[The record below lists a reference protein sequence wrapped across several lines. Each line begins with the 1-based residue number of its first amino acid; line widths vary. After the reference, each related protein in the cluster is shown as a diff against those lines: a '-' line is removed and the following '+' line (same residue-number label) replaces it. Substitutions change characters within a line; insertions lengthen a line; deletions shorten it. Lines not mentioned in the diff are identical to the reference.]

1 MVVFQE
7 ILWLRWIVSQQLNNL
22 KVKMMINRRK
32 VLQSLASLP
41 FAGSLFGTNSLSAQ
55 TNSAAVVSSL
65 RRDFFK
71 ELGLRTFI
79 NAAGTYTSMT
89 GSLMPK
95 EVVEAINYGANEYVN
110 LDDLQDKVGE
120 RIAELL
126 GCEYATVSSGC
137 FGAMSIGMAGIL
149 TGKDPKKVKQLPNTE
164 GMKNEVIMQESHS
177 IGYAQALTNVG
188 AKVVRVKTA
197 KQLEKAITDKTCML
211 WFLNAHTDRG
221 EIKWEE
227 FIDLGKKHN
236 IPTFIDCAADVPPV
250 ENLFRFTKMGF
261 DLVAFSGGK
270 GLRGPQSAGLLLGKK
285 EYIEAA
291 RMHTPPRG
299 ETIGRGMKVNKE
311 EVLGML
317 AALELYLEKDHRKEW
332 EMWESQI
339 QLISDSAN
347 SVVGVETEI
356 HVPPYAN
363 HVPSLRI
370 RWDEKK
376 VKITPNEVRKQLTEG
391 HPSIQTVGD
400 SKSVGM
406 TTWMMVPG
414 QERIVAKRV
423 KEILSSAT

>member
-1 MVVFQE
+1 
-7 ILWLRWIVSQQLNNL
+7 
-22 KVKMMINRRK
+22 MINRRK
-32 VLQSLASLP
+32 ALKSLATLP
-41 FAGSLFGTNSLSAQ
+41 FIGSFLGTNSLAANPS
-55 TNSAAVVSSL
+55 SAAVVSSV

-95 EVVEAINYGANEYVN
+95 EVTDAISYGTTEYVN

-126 GCEYATVSSGC
+126 ECEYATVSSGC

-149 TGKDPKKVKQLPNTE
+149 TGMDAEKVKQLPNTE
-164 GMKNEVIMQESHS
+164 GMKNEVIIQESHT

-188 AKVVRVKTA
+188 AKVVKVKTA
-197 KQLEKAITDKTCML
+197 RDLEKAINRNTAML
-211 WFLNAHTDRG
+211 WFLNANTDQG
-221 EIKWEE
+221 AIKWEE
-227 FIDLGKKHN
+227 FIALGKKHN

-250 ENLFRFTKMGF
+250 ENLFKFTKMGF

-270 GLRGPQSAGLLLGKK
+270 GIRGPQSAGLLLGKRK
-285 EYIEAA
+285 YIEAA

-317 AALELYLEKDHRKEW
+317 VALELYLQKDHKAEW
-332 EMWESQI
+332 AMWEAQI
-339 QLISDSAN
+339 KLISDGALEIT
-347 SVVGVETEI
+347 GVKTEI
-356 HVPPYAN
+356 HVPKYAN

-370 RWDEKK
+370 RWDQNL
-376 VKITPNEVRKQLTEG
+376 VKISSSEVRDQLKNG

-400 SKSVGM
+400 NSTVGI

-414 QERIVAKRV
+414 QERIVAKRLN
-423 KEILSSAT
+423 EILSSAT

>member
-1 MVVFQE
+1 
-7 ILWLRWIVSQQLNNL
+7 
-22 KVKMMINRRK
+22 MINRRK
-32 VLQSLASLP
+32 VIQSLATLP
-41 FAGSLFGTNSLSAQ
+41 FAGSLLGANSLTAQ
-55 TNSAAVVSSL
+55 SKNAAVVSSL

-95 EVVEAINYGANEYVN
+95 EVIEAISYGASEYVN

-126 GCEYATVSSGC
+126 ECEYATVSSGC

-149 TGKDPKKVKQLPNTE
+149 TGKDPEKVKQLPNTE
-164 GMKNEVIMQESHS
+164 GMKNEVIIQESHT

-188 AKVVRVKTA
+188 AKVVKVKTA

-211 WFLNAHTDRG
+211 WFLNAHTDQG

-227 FIDLGKKHN
+227 FVALGKKHN

-250 ENLFRFTKMGF
+250 ENLFRFTKLGF

-270 GLRGPQSAGLLLGKK
+270 GLRGPQSAGLLLGKRD
-285 EYIEAA
+285 YIEAA

-317 AALELYLEKDHRKEW
+317 AALELYLQKDHAKEW

-339 QLISDSAN
+339 QLISDSAT
-347 SVVGVETEI
+347 SVEGVKSEI
-356 HVPPYAN
+356 HVPKYAN
-363 HVPSLRI
+363 HVPSIRI
-370 RWDEKK
+370 NWDEKK
-376 VKITPNEVRKQLTEG
+376 VKISPNEVRKQLAEG

-414 QERIVAKRV
+414 QERIVAKRM
-423 KEILSSAT
+423 KEILSSAV

>member
-1 MVVFQE
+1 
-7 ILWLRWIVSQQLNNL
+7 
-22 KVKMMINRRK
+22 MINRRK
-32 VLQSLASLP
+32 ALKSLATLP
-41 FAGSLFGTNSLSAQ
+41 FIGSFLGANSLAANPS
-55 TNSAAVVSSL
+55 SAAIVSSV

-95 EVVEAINYGANEYVN
+95 EVSDAISYGTTEYVN
-110 LDDLQDKVGE
+110 LDELQDKVGE

-126 GCEYATVSSGC
+126 ECEYATVSSGC

-149 TGKDPKKVKQLPNTE
+149 TGMDPKKVKQLPNTE
-164 GMKNEVIMQESHS
+164 GMRNEVIIQESHT

-188 AKVVRVKTA
+188 AKVVKIKTA
-197 KQLEKAITDKTCML
+197 RDLEKAINKNTAML
-211 WFLNAHTDRG
+211 WFLNANTDQG
-221 EIKWEE
+221 AIKWEE
-227 FIDLGKKHN
+227 FIALGKKYN

-250 ENLFRFTKMGF
+250 ENLFKFTKMGF

-270 GLRGPQSAGLLLGKK
+270 GIRGPQSAGLLLGKRK
-285 EYIEAA
+285 YIEAA

-317 AALELYLEKDHRKEW
+317 AALELYLQKDHKAEW
-332 EMWESQI
+332 AMWEAQVK
-339 QLISDSAN
+339 LISDSALEIK
-347 SVVGVETEI
+347 GVETEV
-356 HVPPYAN
+356 HVPKYAN

-370 RWDEKK
+370 RWNQNL
-376 VKITPNEVRKQLTEG
+376 VKITPNEVRDQLKNG

-400 SKSVGM
+400 NSSVGI

-414 QERIVAKRV
+414 QERIVAIRIS
-423 KEILSSAT
+423 EILSSAT

>member
-1 MVVFQE
+1 
-7 ILWLRWIVSQQLNNL
+7 
-22 KVKMMINRRK
+22 MINRRK
-32 VLQSLASLP
+32 VLQSLASIP
-41 FAGSLFGTNSLSAQ
+41 FAGGLFGIKTLSAQ
-55 TNSAAVVSSL
+55 SKPELLASNL
-65 RRDFFK
+65 RRNFFK

-95 EVVEAINYGANEYVN
+95 EVIEAISYSADEYVN

-126 GCEYATVSSGC
+126 ECEYATVSSGC
-137 FGAMSIGMAGIL
+137 FGAMSIGMAGVI
-149 TGKDPKKVKQLPNTE
+149 TGKDPKKVKQLPNTK

-188 AKVVRVKTA
+188 AKIVKVKTA
-197 KQLEKAITDKTCML
+197 KQLENAISNKTCML

-227 FIDLGKKHN
+227 FISLGKKYK

-270 GLRGPQSAGLLLGKK
+270 GLRGPQSAGLLLGKR

-299 ETIGRGMKVNKE
+299 ETIARGMKVNKE

-317 AALELYLEKDHRKEW
+317 AALELYLEKDHNKEW
-332 EMWESQI
+332 QMWESQI
-339 QLISDSAN
+339 KLISDSAS
-347 SVVGVETEI
+347 SVEGVETEI
-356 HVPPYAN
+356 HVPKYAN

-370 RWDEKK
+370 RWNEKK
-376 VKITPNEVRKQLTEG
+376 VKISPNELRKQLSEG

-400 SKSVGM
+400 STSLGI

-414 QERIVAKRV
+414 QERIVAKRI
-423 KEILSSAT
+423 KEILSSVI

>member
-1 MVVFQE
+1 
-7 ILWLRWIVSQQLNNL
+7 
-22 KVKMMINRRK
+22 MINRRK
-32 VLQSLASLP
+32 ALKSLATLP
-41 FAGSLFGTNSLSAQ
+41 FIGSFLGANSLSA
-55 TNSAAVVSSL
+55 NPSSAAIVSSV

-95 EVVEAINYGANEYVN
+95 EVTDAISYGTTEYVN

-126 GCEYATVSSGC
+126 ECEYATVSSGC

-149 TGKDPKKVKQLPNTE
+149 TGMDPEKVKQLPNTK
-164 GMKNEVIMQESHS
+164 GMKNEVIIQESHT

-188 AKVVRVKTA
+188 ARVVKVKTTRD
-197 KQLEKAITDKTCML
+197 LEKAINKNTAML
-211 WFLNAHTDRG
+211 WFLNAHTDQG
-221 EIKWEE
+221 AIKWEE
-227 FIDLGKKHN
+227 FIALGKKHN

-250 ENLFRFTKMGF
+250 ENLFKFTKMGF
-261 DLVAFSGGK
+261 DLVSFSGGK
-270 GLRGPQSAGLLLGKK
+270 GIRGPQSAGLLLGKRK
-285 EYIEAA
+285 YIEAA

-317 AALELYLEKDHRKEW
+317 VALELYLQKDHKAEW
-332 EMWESQI
+332 AMWEAQI
-339 QLISDSAN
+339 KLISDRALEIK
-347 SVVGVETEI
+347 GVETEV
-356 HVPPYAN
+356 HVPKYAN

-370 RWDEKK
+370 RWDQSL
-376 VKITPNEVRKQLTEG
+376 VKITTSDVRDQLKNG

-400 SKSVGM
+400 NSTVGI

-423 KEILSSAT
+423 SEILFSAT

>member
-1 MVVFQE
+1 
-7 ILWLRWIVSQQLNNL
+7 
-22 KVKMMINRRK
+22 MINRRK
-32 VLQSLASLP
+32 ALKSLATLP
-41 FAGSLFGTNSLSAQ
+41 FIGSFLGANSLAANPS
-55 TNSAAVVSSL
+55 SAAIVSSV

-95 EVVEAINYGANEYVN
+95 EVTDAISYGTTEYVN
-110 LDDLQDKVGE
+110 LDELQDKVGE

-126 GCEYATVSSGC
+126 ECEYATVSSGC

-149 TGKDPKKVKQLPNTE
+149 TGMDPKKVKQLPNTE
-164 GMKNEVIMQESHS
+164 GMKNEVIIQESHT

-188 AKVVRVKTA
+188 AKVVKIKTA
-197 KQLEKAITDKTCML
+197 RDLEKAINKNTAML
-211 WFLNAHTDRG
+211 WFLNANTDQG
-221 EIKWEE
+221 AIKWEE
-227 FIDLGKKHN
+227 FIALGKKYN

-250 ENLFRFTKMGF
+250 ENLFKFTKMGF

-270 GLRGPQSAGLLLGKK
+270 GIRGPQSAGLLLGKRK
-285 EYIEAA
+285 YIEAA

-317 AALELYLEKDHRKEW
+317 AALELYLQKDHKAEW
-332 EMWESQI
+332 AMWEAQI
-339 QLISDSAN
+339 KLISDSALKIK
-347 SVVGVETEI
+347 GVETEV
-356 HVPPYAN
+356 HVPKYAN

-370 RWDEKK
+370 RWNQNL
-376 VKITPNEVRKQLTEG
+376 VKITPNEVRDQLKNG

-400 SKSVGM
+400 NSTVGI

-414 QERIVAKRV
+414 QERVVATRIN
-423 KEILSSAT
+423 EILSSAT